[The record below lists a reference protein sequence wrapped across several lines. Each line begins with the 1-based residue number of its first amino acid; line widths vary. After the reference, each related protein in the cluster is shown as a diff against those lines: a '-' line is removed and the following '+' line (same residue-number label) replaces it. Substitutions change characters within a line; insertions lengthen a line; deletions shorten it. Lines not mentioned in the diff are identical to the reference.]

1 MKLTV
6 TKEDL
11 RQALLTA
18 TGVDIENTKIEVEL
32 EGYVRAK
39 DYRLVA
45 KLPEEPPRD
54 TRTVVTD
61 KNMGIVGIFP
71 DNNKFENTDREI
83 KSKKH
88 RVSNL
93 DSDFDKSPYR
103 EAVLDFATSS
113 ELSRALP
120 SDSSVSYSC
129 LKERYKSAIRYH
141 KVGDDVKF
149 AYTKGKPY
157 LVKKHA

>member
-1 MKLTV
+1 MRLTV

-18 TGVDIENTKIEVEL
+18 TGIDIENTKIEVEL

-45 KLPEEPPRD
+45 KLPEEPARD
-54 TRTVVTD
+54 NRTVVTD
-61 KNMGIVGIFP
+61 KSMGVLSILP
-71 DNNKFENTDREI
+71 DNNKFENTEREI
-83 KSKKH
+83 KAKKDNT
-88 RVSNL
+88 NL
-93 DSDFDKSPYR
+93 KSIFDKSPYR
-103 EAVLDFATSS
+103 EAVLDFATSNES
-113 ELSRALP
+113 SRILP
-120 SDSSVSYSC
+120 YEPNITYSC

-149 AYTKGKPY
+149 VYTGGKPY

>member
-1 MKLTV
+1 MKLIV

-11 RQALLTA
+11 RNALLTA
-18 TGVDIENTKIEVEL
+18 TGIDIENTKIEVEL

-45 KLPEEPPRD
+45 KLPEEPARD
-54 TRTVVTD
+54 TRIVVTD
-61 KNMGIVGIFP
+61 KSMGVLSILP
-71 DNNKFENTDREI
+71 DNNKFENTEREI
-83 KSKKH
+83 KAKKN
-88 RVSNL
+88 NL
-93 DSDFDKSPYR
+93 TNLKSIFDKTTYR
-103 EAVLDFATSS
+103 DTVLDFATSK

-120 SDSSVSYSC
+120 VDSSLSYSC
-129 LKERYKSAIRYH
+129 LKERYKSAIKYH

-149 AYTKGKPY
+149 AYTGGKPY